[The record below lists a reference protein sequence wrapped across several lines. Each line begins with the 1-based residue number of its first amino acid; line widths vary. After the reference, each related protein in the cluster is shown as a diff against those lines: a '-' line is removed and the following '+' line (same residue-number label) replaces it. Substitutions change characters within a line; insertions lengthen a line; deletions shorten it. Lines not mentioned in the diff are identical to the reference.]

1 MRGPFIVNAEGC
13 VGFFER
19 FLTPWYNS
27 DPWQDILC
35 QFNMV
40 RSCNTI
46 CGPTPG
52 HWTLKLFVQIQ
63 IYVWADRVPVWPLGH
78 REEASKCQKEERPK
92 IRFSSSDKTHKSV
105 FSSRKKSVRNGALG
119 CKLWG
124 GGGGGGI
131 SEQKSFQFL
140 EKSSIFVFQHQ
151 QRVVS
156 LNSCDRLSDRS
167 NSETN
172 MLFLE
177 KGNCESVKI

>member
-1 MRGPFIVNAEGC
+1 MRGPFIVNAERC

-124 GGGGGGI
+124 GGGGGGDFRAEI
-131 SEQKSFQFL
+131 L
-140 EKSSIFVFQHQ
+140 SIFRKEFDLCLPASTKS
-151 QRVVS
+151 RV
-156 LNSCDRLSDRS
+156 
-167 NSETN
+167 SE
-172 MLFLE
+172 FLWQI
-177 KGNCESVKI
+177 VW